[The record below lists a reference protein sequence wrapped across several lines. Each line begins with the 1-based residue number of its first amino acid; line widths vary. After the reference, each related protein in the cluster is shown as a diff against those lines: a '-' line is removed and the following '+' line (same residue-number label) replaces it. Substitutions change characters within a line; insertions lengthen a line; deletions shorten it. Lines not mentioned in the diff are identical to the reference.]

1 MVILCENEDFLK
13 LFLPTK
19 LSR

>member
-1 MVILCENEDFLK
+1 MVILCENDDFLK